1 MALLTSLASFLRRAE
16 AQKQRFPDLTEFR
29 ELVIAA
35 IKQHPGVESA
45 IAEPSDPAKINTKI
59 GDVDV
64 TTDVTNLFGYLNS
77 YPNEDA
83 EAAIDRF
90 VRGLAE
96 TRLTKV
102 SEDNLIPVIRT
113 LQYVEHLKSM
123 GLDLLYEP
131 LVGEIV
137 VLYMADL
144 PDSISP
150 VAPKDF
156 PGRKFSDLREIAL
169 NNVKKW
175 LPKIVSDSQ
184 LGFACLYYVEGN
196 TMLSSSLI
204 LIDEFWLS
212 IKSQFPDDV
221 LLALPRR
228 DQLFVFDAGN
238 PQAQVGASQ
247 IIEVTF
253 NDGFNLLSDKIF
265 ERRDGKLLAQA

>member
-156 PGRKFSDLREIAL
+156 PG
-169 NNVKKW
+169 
-175 LPKIVSDSQ
+175 
-184 LGFACLYYVEGN
+184 
-196 TMLSSSLI
+196 
-204 LIDEFWLS
+204 
-212 IKSQFPDDV
+212 
-221 LLALPRR
+221 
-228 DQLFVFDAGN
+228 
-238 PQAQVGASQ
+238 
-247 IIEVTF
+247 
-253 NDGFNLLSDKIF
+253 
-265 ERRDGKLLAQA
+265 

>member
-1 MALLTSLASFLRRAE
+1 M
-16 AQKQRFPDLTEFR
+16 
-29 ELVIAA
+29 
-35 IKQHPGVESA
+35 
-45 IAEPSDPAKINTKI
+45 
-59 GDVDV
+59 
-64 TTDVTNLFGYLNS
+64 
-77 YPNEDA
+77 
-83 EAAIDRF
+83 
-90 VRGLAE
+90 
-96 TRLTKV
+96 
-102 SEDNLIPVIRT
+102 
-113 LQYVEHLKSM
+113 
-123 GLDLLYEP
+123 
-131 LVGEIV
+131 
-137 VLYMADL
+137 
-144 PDSISP
+144 
-150 VAPKDF
+150 
-156 PGRKFSDLREIAL
+156 REIAL

-253 NDGFNLLSDKIF
+253 NDGFNLLSDKVF